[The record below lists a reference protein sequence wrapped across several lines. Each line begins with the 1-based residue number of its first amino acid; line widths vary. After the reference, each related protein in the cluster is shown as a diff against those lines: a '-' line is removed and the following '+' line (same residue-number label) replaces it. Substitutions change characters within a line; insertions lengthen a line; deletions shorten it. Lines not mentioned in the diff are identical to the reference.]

1 MVSTQPARYGIGGL
15 AACLASGRGS
25 RIFLRRSNAA
35 MLDFRADPGACVSA
49 GRTSKPIVPR
59 EKWRPLILMT
69 KFSSAGLMVG
79 VAIVWPL
86 AASAIDFT
94 PDTTRYLS
102 DPSFLPLQGQLDSIT
117 TYSHATRNLDWQPVR
132 GIVNEHY
139 SADTNNYVQGIS
151 YGITDRLSVS
161 GSGSYSAETAHTT
174 FPFFP
179 AQYTIVAKQFDN
191 PAFALTYRAIQQTES
206 SVSVDLQ
213 ASFAPPIVANAPGSG
228 SVAMFVS
235 RELRSLTIQGE
246 IGGSYTGSYETGYTV
261 SGLPTSITGQAGYFL
276 AARSQLRLTPQ
287 WAINGGVVY
296 SKYLHDTVSSVAF
309 GSYVDTPG
317 SNVTPYFAV
326 VYQIVPNKVD
336 VSVEYD
342 HDFIGDDNH
351 RGSSN
356 GNWINQSRNLYAAHL
371 RLLF

>member
-1 MVSTQPARYGIGGL
+1 
-15 AACLASGRGS
+15 
-25 RIFLRRSNAA
+25 
-35 MLDFRADPGACVSA
+35 
-49 GRTSKPIVPR
+49 
-59 EKWRPLILMT
+59 MT
-69 KFSSAGLMVG
+69 KLSSAGLLVG

-86 AASAIDFT
+86 SASAIDLT
-94 PDTTRYLS
+94 PDTTRYLA
-102 DPSFLPLQGQLDSIT
+102 DPSFLPLQGQLYSET
-117 TYSHATRNLDWQPVR
+117 TYSHATRDSDWKPVG

-139 SADTNNYVQGIS
+139 SADTNNYVQEVS
-151 YGITDRLSVS
+151 YGITDQLSVS
-161 GSGSYSAETAHTT
+161 GSGSYSAETSHTT

-206 SVSVDLQ
+206 SVSIDLQ
-213 ASFAPPIVANAPGSG
+213 ASFAPPIVANVPGSG
-228 SVAMFVS
+228 SIAMFVS

-246 IGGSYTGSYETGYTV
+246 IGASYAGSYKTGYTV
-261 SGLPTSITGQAGYFL
+261 SGATTSITGQAGYFL

-317 SNVTPYFAV
+317 SSVTPYIALA
-326 VYQIVPNKVD
+326 YQIVPNKVD
-336 VSVEYD
+336 VAVEYD
-342 HDFIGDDNH
+342 HGFIGNDNH
-351 RGSSN
+351 SGSSN